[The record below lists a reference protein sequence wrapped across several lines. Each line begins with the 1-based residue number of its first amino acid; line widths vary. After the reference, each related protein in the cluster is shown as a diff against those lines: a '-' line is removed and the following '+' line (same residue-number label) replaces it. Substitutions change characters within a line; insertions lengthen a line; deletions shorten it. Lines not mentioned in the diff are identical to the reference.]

1 MRPYNIET
9 AGKMSDNEEHKTM
22 LKNKIRS
29 VVKKVYHKLNPQ
41 YKYIL
46 HINDVVGELQD
57 RITALENRRPPEANV
72 TSQSAAT
79 DALFLASD
87 QKVYRYLYL
96 LRYIREG
103 NSVLDVE
110 AEYGTGMDLLYRY
123 TPVDHCLCLN
133 SIDYYTRLGKM
144 YYGSESVRFLTGS
157 IYDIRE
163 KFDIITCLNEER
175 SRFLDRKDWEMI
187 YEMLEYDGILAA
199 ALDRE
204 RSAPDEII
212 REFHDIGFR
221 VEKCLYQ
228 EANNPE
234 LTEEPAA
241 EMSVILYLRKNG

>member
-1 MRPYNIET
+1 
-9 AGKMSDNEEHKTM
+9 M

-46 HINDVVGELQD
+46 HINDVVGELHD
-57 RITALENRRPPEANV
+57 RITALENRHLPEPNV
-72 TSQSAAT
+72 SSQSAAT

-103 NSVLDVE
+103 AGALDVE

-157 IYDIRE
+157 IYSVRE

-175 SRFLDRKDWEMI
+175 SQILDRKDWERI
-187 YEMLEYDGILAA
+187 YGMLEYDGILAA
-199 ALDRE
+199 ALDCGK
-204 RSAPDEII
+204 SAPDEIG
-212 REFHDIGFR
+212 RMFHEIGFR

-228 EANNPE
+228 RTDVPD
-234 LTEEPAA
+234 LTEDPASGA
-241 EMSVILYLRKNG
+241 AMILYLRKNG